1 MVHVRLSRL
10 LGSRRWVLVAV
21 AAVGVAV
28 SATWVVQALLL
39 ARVFGALVPGRSDAA
54 TPERLA
60 DLAPLLVGLAAVLVA
75 RPLLVLGR
83 QLIAQALM
91 TRTKQDLRERVTR
104 AFVRRS
110 ATDPAA
116 GRTGRDHAV
125 VVDGVENLDA
135 YLSGY
140 LPQLLVTG
148 VVVVTVGTAAVV
160 VDPVVGVVAVAATAL
175 LPLLPRAWDRVLA
188 RRGADHWDAYQQ
200 LHAEFVDS
208 MQGMT
213 TLVTLNAERRR
224 AAELARASEHLLS
237 RTLHQLRVSL
247 VESGLSSLAL
257 VAVPAVVLAT
267 VAARRDVL
275 TPVEVFALVLLSVE
289 LVRPLRDL
297 AAAWH
302 AGYLGTYS
310 GAQVADVLAAVP
322 APPDRPAGSAPV
334 PGAPVVTLEGV
345 HARHPRADRD
355 ALTDVDLV
363 LRPGLTAVV
372 GATGSGKSTLA
383 AVLAGLL
390 PSTGGRVVL
399 HGTPATP
406 DDLLAHVSLVPQD
419 PVLFAGTV
427 ADEVGLGVPA
437 DPARRTAAPDVATAA
452 AAVGIGTQDPTL
464 RLSTP
469 VGERGALV
477 SGGQRQRVAVAR
489 ALVQG
494 RDVLVLDEATSALD
508 GASEAALVRGVLA
521 VAPDRPVVAV
531 THRLDVARL
540 ARHVV
545 VVDAGRV
552 VEQGP
557 PDALL
562 ARGGAFAAL
571 AAAVAP

>member
-10 LGSRRWVLVAV
+10 LGRRRWVLLAI
-21 AAVGVAV
+21 AAAGVAV
-28 SATWVVQALLL
+28 SGTWVVQALLL
-39 ARVFGALVPGRSDAA
+39 SRVFGTLTGGTGP
-54 TPERLA
+54 LA
-60 DLAPLLVGLAAVLVA
+60 DRVHGLTPLLGALAAVLVA
-75 RPLLVLGR
+75 RPLLVLAR
-83 QLIAQALM
+83 QLVAQALM

-104 AFVRRS
+104 AFVRRA

-148 VVVVTVGTAAVV
+148 VVVAAVGTAAVL

-188 RRGADHWDAYQQ
+188 ARGADHWDAYQQ

-213 TLVTLNAERRR
+213 TLVTVNAERRR

-257 VAVPAVVLAT
+257 VAVPAVVLAV
-267 VAARRDVL
+267 VAARRGDL
-275 TPVEVFALVLLSVE
+275 AAVEVFTLVLLSVE

-310 GAQVADVLAAVP
+310 GEQVAQVLASAPADAAVATP
-322 APPDRPAGSAPV
+322 EPAPV
-334 PGAPVVTLEGV
+334 PCAAPVALRGV
-345 HARHPRADRD
+345 RVRHAGAAHD
-355 ALTDVDLV
+355 ALADVDLE
-363 LRPGLTAVV
+363 LHAGLTAVV

-383 AVLAGLL
+383 GVLAGLL
-390 PSTGGRVVL
+390 TPADGQVLL
-399 HGTPATP
+399 HGTPA
-406 DDLLAHVSLVPQD
+406 DADRLLAHVALVPQD

-427 ADEVGLGVPA
+427 ADDVALGVPA
-437 DPARRTAAPDVATAA
+437 GPAAGAPDVATAA
-452 AAVGIGTQDPTL
+452 AVAGIGTQDPTL
-464 RLSTP
+464 RMSTP

-508 GASEAALVRGVLA
+508 AASEARLVAGVVALDPG
-521 VAPDRPVVAV
+521 RPVVAV
-531 THRLDVARL
+531 THRLDVART
-540 ARHVV
+540 ARQVV

-571 AAAVAP
+571 AGAVVP

>member
-1 MVHVRLSRL
+1 MVHLRLSRL
-10 LGSRRWVLVAV
+10 LDGRRWVLLVV

-39 ARVFGALVPGRSDAA
+39 SRVFGALTSGAGAPADRVR
-54 TPERLA
+54 
-60 DLAPLLVGLAAVLVA
+60 DLAPLLVALAAVLVA
-75 RPLLVLGR
+75 RPLLVLAR
-83 QLIAQALM
+83 QLVAQALM
-91 TRTKQDLRERVTR
+91 SRTKQDLRERVTR

-110 ATDPAA
+110 AADPAA

-135 YLSGY
+135 YLAGY

-148 VVVVTVGTAAVV
+148 VVVAGVGTAALL
-160 VDPVVGVVAVAATAL
+160 VDPVVGAVAIAATAL

-188 RRGADHWDAYQQ
+188 ARGADHWDAYQQ

-213 TLVTLNAERRR
+213 TLVTLNAEHRR

-257 VAVPAVVLAT
+257 VAVPAVVLAV
-267 VAARRDVL
+267 VAARRDAL
-275 TPVEVFALVLLSVE
+275 TPVAVFTLVLLSVE

-310 GAQVADVLAAVP
+310 GEQVAQVLAD
-322 APPDRPAGSAPV
+322 APPDDPVAVAPPARV
-334 PGAPVVTLEGV
+334 PGAPPVELRGV
-345 HARHPRADRD
+345 RVRHHGTDRD
-355 ALTDVDLV
+355 ALSAVDLV

-383 AVLAGLL
+383 GVLAGLL
-390 PSTGGRVVL
+390 VPVDGTVLL
-399 HGTPATP
+399 HGVPAGP
-406 DDLLAHVSLVPQD
+406 DRLLAHVALVPQD

-427 ADEVGLGVPA
+427 GDDIGLGVPA
-437 DPARRTAAPDVATAA
+437 APRARTGTAPDVATAA
-452 AAVGIGTQDPTL
+452 AVAGIGTQDPTVHL
-464 RLSTP
+464 ATP

-489 ALVQG
+489 ALVQS

-508 GASEAALVRGVLA
+508 AASEARLVAGVVALD
-521 VAPDRPVVAV
+521 PDRAVVAV
-531 THRLDVARL
+531 THRLDVARS

-545 VVDAGRV
+545 VVDGGRV
-552 VEQGP
+552 VEQGA

-562 ARGGAFAAL
+562 ARPGAFAAL
-571 AAAVAP
+571 AGVRVP